1 MNHIVESVHRSED
14 IALLLDVEQRELWN
28 SIHML
33 IGMRLN
39 DIILHWRVLQDGAP
53 TFADPQHSQVNGAL
67 MFVDTPFRFE
77 VQYLAKKLQNVVR
90 HDHFLLLR
98 TESCIHVG

>member
-1 MNHIVESVHRSED
+1 MNHIVERVHRSED

-39 DIILHWRVLQDGAP
+39 DIILHWRVLQ
-53 TFADPQHSQVNGAL
+53 
-67 MFVDTPFRFE
+67 
-77 VQYLAKKLQNVVR
+77 AKKK
-90 HDHFLLLR
+90 
-98 TESCIHVG
+98 